1 MSASMLWITLLF
13 LFCFYY
19 AGILASQS
27 ELNKILYLQHRFNFD
42 LEVIN
47 YGCKRVTLAIID
59 PLP

>member
-1 MSASMLWITLLF
+1 MSASMLWITLF
-13 LFCFYY
+13 FMSYY
-19 AGILASQS
+19 ADILASQA
-27 ELNKILYLQHRFNFD
+27 EPNKILCLQHQFNFD